1 MRFAIPTLAASALLA
16 SAAASAAGPEAPQ
29 PATLTFVAPYSALV
43 GNAFG
48 MDAIDSLPL
57 VMDQRHEM
65 KLESGLRTV
74 WYSCPGEAGPKD
86 GSRMSFAF
94 EAGKMYELVCRT
106 GQEAAI
112 READNC

>member
-48 MDAIDSLPL
+48 IDAIDSLPL

-65 KLESGLRTV
+65 QLESGLRTV
-74 WYSCPGEAGPKD
+74 WYSCPGEAAPQY
-86 GSRMSFAF
+86 GSRTSFAF
-94 EAGKMYELVCRT
+94 EAGKMYELVCRA
-106 GQEAAI
+106 GQEATI